1 VKVLAYILTAAA
13 VLVGADVFVLSS
25 TAETTSE
32 ATPIEQG
39 PIALHGGS
47 GMPTPPPDAF

>member
-1 VKVLAYILTAAA
+1 MKVLAYILTAAA

-25 TAETTSE
+25 SA
-32 ATPIEQG
+32 APPADVVPMAAG

-47 GMPTPPPDAF
+47 GIPTP